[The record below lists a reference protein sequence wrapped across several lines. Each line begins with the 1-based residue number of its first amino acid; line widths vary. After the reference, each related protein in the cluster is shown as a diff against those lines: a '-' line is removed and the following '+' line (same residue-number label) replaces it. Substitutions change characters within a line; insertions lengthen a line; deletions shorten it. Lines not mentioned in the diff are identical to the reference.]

1 MLFSLMTWWPHCA
14 SISSLAG
21 CWPKCLMR
29 DMHSPYTYKACKW
42 AADPHLFPQALIF
55 FPFFHFPSCNST
67 ISNYNAPWLR
77 RFISTLKPRIS
88 RISSLFIMELCIS
101 AFKGVVSS
109 QLHSSSRIEF
119 LLPFHHVIMQSKP
132 SRVQDRANSSLP
144 WSLSTFSALYIL

>member
-1 MLFSLMTWWPHCA
+1 MLFSWMTWWPHCA

-55 FPFFHFPSCNST
+55 FSFLSFSVMQFYHFKLQRSMVEKVHLNPQA
-67 ISNYNAPWLR
+67 SN
-77 RFISTLKPRIS
+77 FSD
-88 RISSLFIMELCIS
+88 F
-101 AFKGVVSS
+101 
-109 QLHSSSRIEF
+109 
-119 LLPFHHVIMQSKP
+119 LPFHHGIVHLSLQGCGIKPAPLLLENRISPPFLHVIMQSKP
-132 SRVQDRANSSLP
+132 SRVQYRANSSLP